1 MPVPM
6 NVNEYA
12 EGLLMVCVMHRKRYG
27 ITDQLRV
34 NDCDLKPCRT
44 GCPIKNMPQAV
55 TPAELKEIE
64 REVFMD
70 ALKEKRIK
78 RLENDGG
85 P

>member
-44 GCPIKNMPQAV
+44 GCHIKNMPKAL
-55 TPAELKEIE
+55 TREELAGIE
-64 REVFMD
+64 REVFME
-70 ALKEKRIK
+70 AVREKRMEKIGMG
-78 RLENDGG
+78 E
-85 P
+85 

>member
-12 EGLLMVCVMHRKRYG
+12 EGLLLGCVMHRKRYG

-44 GCPIKNMPQAV
+44 GCPIKNMPKAL
-55 TPAELKEIE
+55 TREELTGIE
-64 REVFMD
+64 REVFME
-70 ALKEKRIK
+70 AVREKRMEKIGMG
-78 RLENDGG
+78 E
-85 P
+85 